1 MKKKISKNRK
11 IVYISYMSFI
21 EILGLVLYI
30 LYPNSLSLAIIVGMN
45 LCAILFVIVDYS
57 ENCEEVMS
65 IGV

>member
-30 LYPNSLSLAIIVGMN
+30 LYPNSLSLTIIVGMN